1 MTDGSL
7 EQALHLRRAGRLPDA
22 ARIYSAILA
31 SEPANFDALQGLAAI
46 RYQSGDVAGA
56 EKLFGEMAKLRPQ
69 AADTVYN
76 RACMLAKLNRAD
88 EALAAF
94 DAAISLKPDYA
105 EAIFNR
111 GSLLASLS
119 RYAEALSSFDRVA
132 ALSPAIPA
140 VWSHRARIL
149 CALGRYGEA
158 IASCDRALALKPSDS
173 EARDIRAAALA
184 AWPSLTK
191 FENDAAMGDHG
202 AALRTALTILY
213 SLDAQFGRLDGID
226 TGIVGV
232 GGKEDVREIARRF
245 AASFAK
251 VLCDPALKLS
261 PEEYEHLVIHHRWLD
276 LIFSLAGAGN
286 APTEQLNARKKLVLA
301 ALDSPSLEFDALWNP
316 DPGSAAP
323 AFLHYLAARC
333 VFNENAFRAR
343 ERLLEWLPN
352 ALADI
357 RLSHTSLAR
366 AADAYMHCSYAVT
379 EEKHAIK
386 RTLMLQLRR
395 TCLEAGCVEWTG
407 EASNSNGKPV
417 AIVVAENLRPGHSVY
432 RTHARAVASLRE
444 RFFVL
449 GAVYPDPKG
458 TEIETL
464 FDECLPVA
472 GTGVFD
478 AAAKLSEIIRAR
490 KPALVF
496 YTGVGMVPAFV
507 ALASLRL
514 APVQC
519 VSFGHT
525 ATTMSPAMDYFVLPK
540 DFVGSESVFSE
551 KVIAVP
557 PAGMPLTRRA
567 MRKPLGFP
575 KDRTVRVA
583 IPGSIMKLNP
593 RLFDAIAAIAE
604 RTHNSAEFHFFPLG
618 ASGLSYAAL
627 AEAIGKRIPNA
638 TVFEEMT
645 HEAYVERL
653 ARCDF
658 FLSPFPYGNM
668 NSIIDAFELGLPG
681 VCLDGPEAHAHA
693 DGAYFAR
700 IGLPGELAA
709 LTVDDY
715 IRQAVRLI
723 EDAAWREQCLD
734 IVARA
739 DLNAAFFSGDEKI
752 FCAALAALV
761 HT

>member
-7 EQALHLRRAGRLPDA
+7 EQALLLRRAGRLPDA

-31 SEPANFDALQGLAAI
+31 SEPANFDALQGLALI
-46 RYQSGDVAGA
+46 RYQSGDLAGA
-56 EKLFGEMAKLRPQ
+56 ERLFGEMAKLRPQ

-76 RACMLAKLNRAD
+76 RACLLAKLNRTD

-119 RYAEALSSFDRVA
+119 RYGEALSSFDRVA

-140 VWSHRARIL
+140 AWSLRARVL
-149 CALGRYGEA
+149 NALGRYGEA
-158 IASCDRALALKPSDS
+158 VASCDRALALKPSDS

-184 AWPSLTK
+184 AWPSLTR
-191 FENDAAMGDHG
+191 FENEAAMGDHG
-202 AALRTALTILY
+202 AALRTALTILH
-213 SLDAQFGRLDGID
+213 SLDVQFGRLDGID
-226 TGIVGV
+226 TGSANVVGTD
-232 GGKEDVREIARRF
+232 GVREFARRF

-251 VLCDPALKLS
+251 FLSDPALMLS

-276 LIFSLAGAGN
+276 LMFSLAGVGK
-286 APTEQLNARKKLVLA
+286 APAEPLDTKRKLVLA
-301 ALDSPSLEFDALWNP
+301 SLDSPSLDFDALWNA
-316 DPGSAAP
+316 DPASAAP

-333 VFNENAFRAR
+333 VFGENAFRAR
-343 ERLLEWLPN
+343 ERLLEWLPG
-352 ALADI
+352 ALADAP
-357 RLSHTSLAR
+357 LSQTCLAR

-386 RTLMLQLRR
+386 RTLMRQLRR
-395 TCLEAGCVEWTG
+395 ACLDVGCVEWTG
-407 EASNSNGKPV
+407 EAAKQNGKPV
-417 AIVVAENLRPGHSVY
+417 AIVVAEHLRPGHSVY
-432 RTHARAVASLRE
+432 RTHVRAVASLRE

-464 FDECLPVA
+464 FDECLPVT

-478 AAAKLSEIIRAR
+478 AAAKLSEVIRAR

-525 ATTMSPAMDYFVLPK
+525 ATTMSSAMDYFVLPQ

-551 KVIAVP
+551 KIIAIP
-557 PAGMPLTRRA
+557 PAGMPLARRA
-567 MRKPLGFP
+567 MRKPLGLP
-575 KDRTVRVA
+575 RDRTIRVA
-583 IPGSIMKLNP
+583 VPGSIMKLNP

-618 ASGLSYAAL
+618 ASGLSYTAL
-627 AEAIGKRIPNA
+627 VEAIGKRIPNA

-709 LTVDDY
+709 STVEDY

-723 EDAAWREQCLD
+723 EDAVWREKCRG

-739 DLNAAFFSGDEKI
+739 DLNAAFFSGDERI
-752 FCAALAALV
+752 FCEALAALV
-761 HT
+761 RS